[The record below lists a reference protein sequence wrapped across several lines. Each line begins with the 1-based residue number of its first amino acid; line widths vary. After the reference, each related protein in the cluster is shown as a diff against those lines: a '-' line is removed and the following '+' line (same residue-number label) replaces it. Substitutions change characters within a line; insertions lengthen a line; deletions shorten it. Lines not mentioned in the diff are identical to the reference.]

1 MGRKPKSSGAPL
13 AGRGSAAPAEGWDPA
28 LVETLYDLLYRSELG
43 GQGLGKALL
52 DLERKFDGAVY
63 SELIHLLSH
72 LRFEPDEAKRCWEQI
87 VAHRDLMQTKLNAPV
102 DLRVALVSYFL
113 EVNRKLKNPKIIEL
127 KVFEQTQASAYR
139 DDLTG
144 LWNFRYFREF
154 LAREID
160 RGKRHSPPLSMVMV
174 DIDDFKRY
182 NDRHGHEAGN
192 RALAAIAR
200 LLTESL
206 RSIDVAAR
214 YGGEEFALVLP
225 DTTKAGAQLVAE
237 RAREKVEAHSFT
249 EQGGLPGGHLT
260 VSMGVATFPADA
272 SEAGALVR
280 CADSAMY
287 AAKTRGKNQIHL
299 YGENRRSYRRIDA
312 SLDGTFCMLAA
323 EYHPLTTLNVSE
335 GGLLFVARRSLPVG
349 SLIDITLNLPGS
361 DRRIAATGRVIR
373 VEEKGGGRFE
383 AALRVIDMSVRDRA
397 LLAKYLGEAG
407 PGPDAV

>member
-1 MGRKPKSSGAPL
+1 MRRKDRSSGAPQAARGL
-13 AGRGSAAPAEGWDPA
+13 AAAPNDWDPA
-28 LVETLYDLLYRSELG
+28 LVETLYDLLYRTDAGSQALDATLG
-43 GQGLGKALL
+43 E
-52 DLERKFDGAVY
+52 LERKFDGAVY

-72 LRFEPDEAKRCWEQI
+72 LRFEPEEAKRCWEQI
-87 VAHRDLMQTKLNAPV
+87 LAHRERMQKRLGSPV

-113 EVNRKLKNPKIIEL
+113 EVNRKLRNPKIIEL

-144 LWNFRYFREF
+144 LWNYRFFREY

-160 RGKRHSPPLSMVMV
+160 RGKRHSPPVSLVMI

-182 NDRHGHEAGN
+182 NDRRGHEAGN
-192 RALAAIAR
+192 RALAVIAR
-200 LLTESL
+200 LLSESL

-214 YGGEEFALVLP
+214 YGGEEFVLVLP
-225 DTTKAGAQLVAE
+225 TTTKAGAQLVAE
-237 RAREKVEAHSFT
+237 RAREKIEAHPFAQET
-249 EQGGLPGGHLT
+249 GATGEHLT

-272 SEAGALVR
+272 DEAAALVR

-287 AAKTRGKNQIHL
+287 VAKTRGKNQVHL

-323 EYHPLTTLNVSE
+323 EFHPLTTLNVSE

-349 SLIDITLNLPGS
+349 ALIDISLNLPGAE
-361 DRRIAATGRVIR
+361 RRIAATGRVIR
-373 VEEKGGGRFE
+373 VEEKGDGRFE

-397 LLAKYLGEAG
+397 LLAGYLGET
-407 PGPDAV
+407 PPDSGAP